1 MSLFRPMPL
10 AAAVVALVASVNA
23 HASADRCASGK
34 PRAAVAASASTSAAA
49 NGGRTEAKL
58 GLDLEIKL
66 PGALYVA
73 ALATNA
79 NGVQT
84 LLCAR
89 EDAPQRAT
97 VVGTLAPFSG
107 TDTRLVGIDYRV
119 QDGLLYGVGNNGGV
133 YRINT
138 ATAQLTLV
146 NTLTVALS
154 GTQFGVDFNPAADR
168 LRIVSD
174 TGQNLRHNVNPGG
187 VTLNDGALNT
197 GVLAAGGSP
206 APLVAGVLAAAYT
219 NNDDSA
225 AVPAAL
231 DTGTT
236 MFVVNG
242 NTDQVMLQSPPNAGV
257 VVATG
262 KLGIDTTGPVGFD
275 IYSDPRQGV
284 TKQNRA
290 LVSATVAGATDAR
303 VGLYGVDLLT
313 GKATLGG
320 RFATGVAVVDIAIPL
335 NQD

>member
-1 MSLFRPMPL
+1 MSLFRLMPL
-10 AAAVVALVASVNA
+10 AAAMVALVTSVQAQAST
-23 HASADRCASGK
+23 DRCASGK
-34 PRAAVAASASTSAAA
+34 PSTAASSAAA
-49 NGGRTEAKL
+49 AASGNGARADAKL
-58 GLDLEIKL
+58 SLDLDVKL
-66 PGALYVA
+66 PGPLYVA
-73 ALATNA
+73 ALAMNSS
-79 NGVQT
+79 GIQT

-89 EDAPQRAT
+89 ENSPQRAT

-107 TDTRLVGIDYRV
+107 SDVRLVGIDYRV
-119 QDGLLYGVGNNGGV
+119 QDGLLYGVGNAGGV

-146 NTLTVALS
+146 STLSVALS

-174 TGQNLRHNVNPGG
+174 TAQNLRHNVNAGG
-187 VTLNDGALNT
+187 VTLTDGALNT
-197 GVLAAGGSP
+197 GMPTAVGGP

-242 NTDQVMLQSPPNAGV
+242 TTDQVMLQSPPNAGV

-275 IYSDPRQGV
+275 IYSDVRRGV
-284 TKQNRA
+284 TTQNRA
-290 LVSATVAGATDAR
+290 LLSATAAGATDAR

-313 GKATLGG
+313 GKATLAG
-320 RFATGVAVVDIAIPL
+320 RFAAGVSVVDIAIPL

>member
-1 MSLFRPMPL
+1 MSLFRLMP
-10 AAAVVALVASVNA
+10 VVAAMTALVTSITAQA
-23 HASADRCASGK
+23 GTDRCASGK
-34 PRAAVAASASTSAAA
+34 PRTAASSAAA
-49 NGGRTEAKL
+49 TSSGNSVRADAKL
-58 GLDLEIKL
+58 SLDLDIKL
-66 PGALYVA
+66 PGPLYVA

-79 NGVQT
+79 SGVQT

-89 EDAPQRAT
+89 EDSPQRAT
-97 VVGTLAPFSG
+97 VIGTPAPFSG
-107 TDTRLVGIDYRV
+107 SDIRLVGIDYRV
-119 QDGLLYGVGNNGGV
+119 QDGQLYGVGNAGGV

-146 NTLTVALS
+146 NTLTVSLS

-174 TGQNLRHNVNPGG
+174 TAQNLRHNLNPGG
-187 VTLNDGALNT
+187 ITLNDGALNT
-197 GVLAAGGSP
+197 GVPPAAGVP
-206 APLVAGVLAAAYT
+206 APLVPGVLAAAYT
-219 NNDDSA
+219 NNDDSV
-225 AVPAAL
+225 AVPAAA

-242 NTDQVMLQSPPNAGV
+242 VTDQVMLQSPPNAGV

-275 IYSDPRQGV
+275 IYSEPRQGV
-284 TKQNRA
+284 TRQNRA
-290 LVSATVAGATDAR
+290 LVSATVAGATDGR

-313 GKATLGG
+313 GKASLAG
-320 RFATGVAVVDIAIPL
+320 RFAAGVAVMDIAIPL